1 MSSFFRKV
9 VKFAVKYLANVI
21 RNTSDEVLIYLR
33 KFVKF
38 FRTSFLNNSFY
49 DYFCSFQVFMR
60 VLTSI
65 LEVVTVFP
73 RLRTLRQFPLCSS
86 IKQ

>member
-38 FRTSFLNNSFY
+38 FRTSFLTNSFFE
-49 DYFCSFQVFMR
+49 YFCSF
-60 VLTSI
+60 
-65 LEVVTVFP
+65 
-73 RLRTLRQFPLCSS
+73 
-86 IKQ
+86 